1 MSDETK
7 PKPKKKRLPIPLLAL
22 GLGLAVYG
30 GYRVYLAQKPY
41 EWSGTV
47 EARTISVGSRAGGRI
62 ARVLVKEGDAV
73 TAGQALLELEPGDW
87 SAQLLQAKAQQMS
100 AEAMFDKLKKGAR
113 PEELEQARARSLTA
127 QAALQQAMAGARP
140 EQVQA
145 AESRLAAQEVAV
157 QKAMLDAGRE
167 HQLDG
172 VGASTRAE
180 LENSDLAVRQAGAQ
194 RDALKNQLD
203 ELKNGSRRE
212 EVAQARARQMEQTA
226 SMKLVVAGTRDE
238 DLRVAEAAIEAARG
252 RVQQIQAMLD
262 ELTVRAPL
270 PSRVE
275 ALDLRPGDILAA
287 NAPAAV
293 LLEEKQLYVRIY
305 VPETLLGRLRV
316 GQSVPILV
324 DSFPNR
330 GFRGIVKH
338 INDVGEYSPRNLQ
351 TADER
356 ADQVFATRV
365 ELQEGFAELRAGMA
379 AFIKVPK

>member
-1 MSDETK
+1 MSDEK
-7 PKPKKKRLPIPLLAL
+7 KPKKRRPPLVLLLLLA
-22 GLGLAVYG
+22 GVLAYG
-30 GYRVYLAQKPY
+30 GYRFYLSRKPY

-47 EARTISVGSRAGGRI
+47 EAHTISVGSRAGGRI
-62 ARVLVKEGDAV
+62 AKVLVREGDRVA
-73 TAGQALLELEPGDW
+73 AGQALLELEPGDW

-100 AEAMFDKLKKGAR
+100 AEAQLDKLKKGAR

-145 AESRLAAQEVAV
+145 AEARLAAQEVAV
-157 QKAMLDAGRE
+157 QKAMLDATRE
-167 HQLDG
+167 HQLAG

-180 LENSDLAVRQAGAQ
+180 LENSDMAVRAAVAQ

-212 EVAQARARQMEQTA
+212 EVAQARARQLEQTA
-226 SMKLVVAGTRDE
+226 SMKLVIAGTRDE
-238 DLRVAEAAIEAARG
+238 DVRVAEAAVEAARG
-252 RVQQIQAMLD
+252 RVQQVQAMVD
-262 ELTVRAPL
+262 ELVIRAPL
-270 PSRVE
+270 PARVE
-275 ALDLRPGDILAA
+275 ALDLRPGDILAP
-287 NAPAAV
+287 NAVAAV
-293 LLEEKQLYVRIY
+293 LLEEKELYVRIY

-316 GQSVPILV
+316 GQAVPISV
-324 DSFPNR
+324 DSFPGR
-330 GFRGIVKH
+330 DFRGLVKH

-365 ELQEGFAELRAGMA
+365 ELQEGFGELRAGMA

>member
-7 PKPKKKRLPIPLLAL
+7 PKPKKKRPPLALIILAL
-22 GLGLAVYG
+22 GLVIYG

-62 ARVLVKEGDAV
+62 ARVLVREGDTV
-73 TAGQALLELEPGDW
+73 SAGQALLELEPGDW
-87 SAQLLQAKAQQMS
+87 SAQLLQANAQLMS
-100 AEAMFDKLKKGAR
+100 AGAVLDKLKKGAR
-113 PEELEQARARSLTA
+113 PEELEQARARNLTA

-145 AESRLAAQEVAV
+145 AEARLSAQEVAV
-157 QKAMLDAGRE
+157 QKAKLDADRE
-167 HQLDG
+167 HQLDH
-172 VGASTRAE
+172 VGASTRVE
-180 LENSDLAVRQAGAQ
+180 LDNSDMALRQATAQ

-212 EVAQARARQMEQTA
+212 EVAQARARQMEQNA

-238 DLRVAEAAIEAARG
+238 DLRVAEAAVEGARG
-252 RVQQIQAMLD
+252 RVQQVQAMID
-262 ELTVRAPL
+262 ELTIRAPQA
-270 PSRVE
+270 SRVE
-275 ALDLRPGDILAA
+275 ALDLRPGDILPP
-287 NAPAAV
+287 NATAAV
-293 LLEEKQLYVRIY
+293 LLEEKELYVRIY
-305 VPETLLGRLRV
+305 VPETLLGRLHV
-316 GQSVPILV
+316 GQVVPIMV
-324 DSFPNR
+324 DSFPGR
-330 GFRGIVKH
+330 GFRGVVKH

-365 ELQEGFAELRAGMA
+365 ELQEGFGELRAGMA

>member
-1 MSDETK
+1 MSDDSK
-7 PKPKKKRLPIPLLAL
+7 PKPKKRPPIAVVALGVGLAL
-22 GLGLAVYG
+22 YG
-30 GYRVYLAQKPY
+30 GYRAYLAQKPY

-47 EARTISVGSRAGGRI
+47 EARTIAVGSRAGGRI
-62 ARVLVKEGDAV
+62 AGVLVKEGEAV
-73 TAGQALLELEPGDW
+73 KAGQALLELEPGDW
-87 SAQLLQAKAQQMS
+87 PAQLVQAKAQQMS
-100 AEAMFDKLKKGAR
+100 AEAMLDKLKRGAR
-113 PEELEQARARSLTA
+113 PEELEQARARTLTA
-127 QAALQQAMAGARP
+127 QAALQEAMAGARP

-145 AESRLAAQEVAV
+145 AEARLAAQEVAV
-157 QKAMLDAGRE
+157 QKAMLDAARQ

-180 LENSDLAVRQAGAQ
+180 LENSDLAVQQAVAL

-212 EVAQARARQMEQTA
+212 QVAQARARQMEQSA

-238 DLRVAEAAIEAARG
+238 DLRVAEAAVEAARG
-252 RVQQIQAMLD
+252 RVQQVQAMID
-262 ELTVRAPL
+262 ELTIRAPL
-270 PSRVE
+270 PARVE

-293 LLEEKQLYVRIY
+293 LLEEKELYVRIY
-305 VPETLLGRLRV
+305 VPETLLGRLHV
-316 GQSVPILV
+316 GQAVPIKV

-330 GFRGIVKH
+330 SFHGVVKH
-338 INDVGEYSPRNLQ
+338 INEVGEYSPRNLQ

-365 ELQEGFAELRAGMA
+365 ELQEGFNELRAGMA
-379 AFIKVPK
+379 AFIEVPK

>member
-22 GLGLAVYG
+22 GLGLAIYG

-180 LENSDLAVRQAGAQ
+180 LENSDLAVRQAVAQ

-305 VPETLLGRLRV
+305 VPETLLGRLHV

-330 GFRGIVKH
+330 GFRGVVKH

>member
-1 MSDETK
+1 MSDEK
-7 PKPKKKRLPIPLLAL
+7 KPKKRRPPLVLLLLLA
-22 GLGLAVYG
+22 GVLAYG
-30 GYRVYLAQKPY
+30 GYRFYLSRKPY

-47 EARTISVGSRAGGRI
+47 EAHTISVGSRAGGRI
-62 ARVLVKEGDAV
+62 AKVLVREGDRVA
-73 TAGQALLELEPGDW
+73 AGQALLELEPGDW

-100 AEAMFDKLKKGAR
+100 AEAQLDKLKKGAR

-145 AESRLAAQEVAV
+145 AEARLAAQEVAV
-157 QKAMLDAGRE
+157 QKAMLDATRE
-167 HQLDG
+167 HQLAG

-180 LENSDLAVRQAGAQ
+180 LENSDMAVRAAVAQ

-212 EVAQARARQMEQTA
+212 EVAQARARQLEQTA
-226 SMKLVVAGTRDE
+226 SMKLVIAGTRDE
-238 DLRVAEAAIEAARG
+238 DVRVAEAAVEAARG
-252 RVQQIQAMLD
+252 RVQQVQAMVD
-262 ELTVRAPL
+262 ELVIRAPL
-270 PSRVE
+270 PARIE
-275 ALDLRPGDILAA
+275 ALDLRPGDILAP

-293 LLEEKQLYVRIY
+293 LLEEKELYVRIY

-316 GQSVPILV
+316 GQAVPISV
-324 DSFPNR
+324 DSFPGR
-330 GFRGIVKH
+330 DFRGVVKH

-365 ELQEGFAELRAGMA
+365 ELQEGFGELRAGMA